1 MAMKGQDGSDLK
13 VVETIAAGNYELFGM
28 FLLRDE
34 NGVAVGLLKKN
45 HIHEGVDGITKAL
58 LKKWLTD
65 PSPTA
70 PCTYQHLIK
79 CLRQSHL
86 GALADS
92 IEAVV
97 RGNMQKFIFIFA

>member
-1 MAMKGQDGSDLK
+1 MKGRDGSDLK
-13 VVETIAAGNYELFGM
+13 VVETIADGDYEFFGM
-28 FLLRDE
+28 LLLLDE
-34 NGVAVGLLKKN
+34 NEVAICLLKKK
-45 HIHEGVDGITKAL
+45 HIHEGPESITKAI

-70 PCTYQHLIK
+70 PCTYQHLIE

-97 RGNMQKFIFIFA
+97 GGNMRDFIFISV